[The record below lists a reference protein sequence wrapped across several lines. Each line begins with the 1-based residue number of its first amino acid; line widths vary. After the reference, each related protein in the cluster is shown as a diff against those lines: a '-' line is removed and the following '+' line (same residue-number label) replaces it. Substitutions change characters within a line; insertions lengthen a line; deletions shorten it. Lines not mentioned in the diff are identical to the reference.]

1 MAGQWLVSFYQP
13 LKESSYKKRM
23 AMKISEVKVFVT
35 GPRKSETKE
44 VPTYRHSWLVETEI
58 ANPMSIHEEYRP
70 KRSLWLPSWGRVI
83 VQVIADDGTYGLGE
97 SAGGNATAE
106 IIVRH
111 LKQFLIGKNPFEVE
125 RLWDIMFRASLP
137 YGRKGAPIMAISA
150 VDFALWDLISKK
162 RGEPLYQSLGGLAKD
177 SIQAYLTGNS
187 IEETKGLGF
196 MGHKLAM
203 PFGPA
208 SGRKGMDGNVAL
220 VKESREQIGWDA
232 ELMLDCYMAWD
243 VEYTIRIAELIE
255 PYRVKWIEETLPPDD
270 YVGYGILRKSITSS
284 AIATGEHEYT
294 RYGFQALLDARGA
307 GILQPDIAWCGGLTE
322 AKKICALAS
331 AQAIPV
337 IPHAGGL
344 QPWAIHLLFAEVGI
358 PYAEYFIFGEP
369 NKPNPDPIFAG
380 IHAPQN
386 GWFTPP
392 PGIGAGIDF
401 TPDAHEYLY
410 EITGAY
416 AGTNNP

>member
-1 MAGQWLVSFYQP
+1 
-13 LKESSYKKRM
+13 
-23 AMKISEVKVFVT
+23 MKIAEVKVFVT
-35 GPRKSETKE
+35 GPRKVAATTDT
-44 VPTYRHSWLVETEI
+44 TYRHSWLVETEI

-97 SAGGNATAE
+97 SSGGSATAE
-106 IIVRH
+106 MIAGH
-111 LKQFLIGKNPFEVE
+111 LKRFLIGKNPFEVE

-150 VDFALWDLISKK
+150 VDFALWDLISKT
-162 RGEPLYQSLGGLAKD
+162 RQEPLYQSLGGLTKD

-187 IEETKGLGF
+187 IAETMGHGF

-208 SGRKGMDGNVAL
+208 SGRKGMDGNVTL
-220 VKESREQIGWDA
+220 VKESRELLGWDA

-243 VEYTIRIAELIE
+243 VEYTIRMAQLIE
-255 PYRVKWIEETLPPDD
+255 PYRVKWIEESLPPDD
-270 YVGYGILRKSITSS
+270 YAGYGVLRKSITST

-294 RYGFQALLDARGA
+294 RYGFQSLLDARGA
-307 GILQPDIAWCGGLTE
+307 SILQPDIAWCGGLTE

-331 AQAIPV
+331 AQALPV

-358 PYAEYFIFGEP
+358 PYAEYFIFDKV
-369 NKPNPDPIFAG
+369 NTPNPDPIFTG
-380 IHAPQN
+380 ISAPID
-386 GWFTPP
+386 GWFAPP
-392 PGIGAGIDF
+392 AGIGAGIDF
-401 TPDAHEYLY
+401 TANAHEFLY
-410 EITGAY
+410 EITGAL
-416 AGTNNP
+416 PD